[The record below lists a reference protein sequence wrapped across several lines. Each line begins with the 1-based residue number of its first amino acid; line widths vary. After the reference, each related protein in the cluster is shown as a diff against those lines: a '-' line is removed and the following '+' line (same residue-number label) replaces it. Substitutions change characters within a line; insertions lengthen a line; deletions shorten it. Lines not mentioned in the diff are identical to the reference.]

1 MGRKRIVLLFGILVL
16 CCGVCC
22 VTAAAAFCGLRVNVY
37 DRGTPVA
44 GMTVELCQV
53 AARQKEDF
61 VLTEDFSQLPTSAQ
75 KLAEEMT
82 AGQAEQVYNYIREN
96 GLQGM
101 LSHTD
106 AYGNADF
113 RGLEEGL
120 YLVSEPGGQAVT
132 FRPYLICLISEHAD
146 VLYTTPK
153 VIPGQTRS
161 IRVCKQ
167 WEDDHDR
174 AGMRPEVLQ
183 VTLLWEEEPI
193 RTVTLSEACDWEHTF
208 THLPTE
214 GTYTVTEQDV
224 EGYRG
229 SCYEEEGGFVL
240 VNTYKEKPLPPGH
253 DPVPPKPQDP
263 VQPPEPSQP
272 PAEPT
277 LPQTGF
283 QMWPVYLLM
292 GVGTLLVICGLTDL
306 CLSRE
311 ETWKEEKERSC

>member
-1 MGRKRIVLLFGILVL
+1 MGRKRSLSLCCILVL
-16 CCGVCC
+16 CCGICC

-53 AARQKEDF
+53 AVWQEEGF
-61 VLTEDFSQLPTSAQ
+61 VLTEEFAQLPVSAQ

-82 AGQAEQVYNYIREN
+82 AEQAEQVNVYIREN

-120 YLVSEPGGQAVT
+120 YLVSEPGGQTVT
-132 FRPYLICLISEHAD
+132 FRPYLICLISEYAD
-146 VLYTTPK
+146 MLYTTPK
-153 VIPGQTRS
+153 VIPGQTGS

-167 WEDDHDR
+167 WDDDDDR

-193 RTVTLSEACDWEHTF
+193 RTVTLSEACNWEHTF
-208 THLPTE
+208 THLPAE
-214 GTYTVTEQDV
+214 GTYAVTEQDV

-229 SCYEEEGGFVL
+229 SCYEEDGNFVL

-253 DPVPPKPQDP
+253 DPILPKPTEPIQK
-263 VQPPEPSQP
+263 PEVS
-272 PAEPT
+272 EEST

-292 GVGTLLVICGLTDL
+292 GLGTVLVICGLTDL

-311 ETWKEEKERSC
+311 ETWKEEDERSC